1 MILPLPPSIN
11 HMYANAYIKGRS
23 IKVYTQQ
30 ANAWRQQALYLIKP
44 HIKRTI
50 DEKIIIELYY
60 YFPDARRR
68 DTHNTL
74 KILCDV
80 LEEAGLVTDDRY
92 LLPRVMDYEIDR
104 QNPRIEIIVKELN
117 HGQVET

>member
-1 MILPLPPSIN
+1 MILPLPPSVN

-23 IKVYTQQ
+23 IKVYTKE
-30 ANAWRQQALYLIKP
+30 ANAWREHALYILKP
-44 HIKRTI
+44 HIKRTH
-50 DEKIIIELYY
+50 DEKVIIELYY

-92 LLPRVMDYEIDR
+92 LLPRVMNYEIDR
-104 QNPRIEIIVKELN
+104 QNPRIEIIVREL
-117 HGQVET
+117 

>member
-30 ANAWRQQALYLIKP
+30 ANAWRQQALYILRP
-44 HIKRTI
+44 RIKRTI
-50 DEKIIIELYY
+50 DEKVIIELYY

-92 LLPRVMDYEIDR
+92 LLPRVMNYEIDR
-104 QNPRIEIIVKELN
+104 QNPRIEIIVKELD